1 MSNVVQQRIDI
12 EQAVRY
18 NLFNSKS
25 HAEFFIHVRI
35 KSLIFVKYINGAKAY
50 IDVALQLNN

>member
-1 MSNVVQQRIDI
+1 MSNVVQQLVDI

-18 NLFNSKS
+18 NLFNNKS
-25 HAEFFIHVRI
+25 HAEILIYIRI
-35 KSLIFVKYINGAKAY
+35 KMLIFAKYINGANAY